1 MSTDKVHVKQMA
13 AEKATASA
21 SAALEVELLLQEGAI
36 TWSPSLGT
44 EAAGVGSTL
53 LESLE
58 YVSKIGGAVGRFDAE
73 EGLP

>member
-1 MSTDKVHVKQMA
+1 ME
-13 AEKATASA
+13 AEKAPATV

-53 LESLE
+53 LKSLE
-58 YVSKIGGAVGRFDAE
+58 HIVSIGAAVGRFDSE
-73 EGLP
+73 EGSL